1 MEAYP
6 IEIELERIMNLANG
20 FGWVKVKDERIGDE
34 VHLTIKKSV
43 PVPVE
48 VGSEK
53 PEG

>member
-34 VHLTIKKSV
+34 VHLTIKKTV

-48 VGSEK
+48 VASEK